1 METEKLKIQKIIP
14 PRKIQIRSISN
25 TSPILPS
32 LNKSHTSRHINR
44 KILSPQRNNL
54 YLIETQVSSASKNL
68 EMGKINLR
76 ILKERLTQ
84 KQNIFNSLEGK
95 PEKILIKKKIIK
107 KKLYFPI
114 KRKKGRE
121 RELLDEKYKQEKE
134 KEMAEYEFRRLTD
147 EIDNLIRDN
156 NYLKNEIKFQRKK
169 KIELQNL
176 KEKIKSEI
184 DIKQEILNEILKK
197 NEQIEKAEKK
207 NLLSKEISIF
217 KSQEKQYESM
227 ENYLENEYS
236 KIIQEF
242 VKREREKISES
253 HFKRQINELKNKGNI
268 SDLDLTGN
276 KNIEI
281 KKELEKFENEKIG
294 DRTPILDEL
303 LEKWKKINLEKKE
316 SINKYTKNCV
326 KIRETLNKLVL
337 QLNLDSYQDLPE
349 LFKKTEERQS
359 NISIRLEKIQNE
371 NIALEKLKKDI
382 ISLTELIKSKKEG
395 NLKYKKKLIDYKN
408 EKIKIINKT
417 IARFKKDIEIKQN
430 FFEKIQPETD
440 KFLEKLNNTY
450 LSEFITNKIDIMEKN
465 KYNHLTVNK
474 YLANVE
480 DYLNI
485 IQQWKES
492 NNNIDDIIDNQNID
506 KLNEEFKQKLDNFE
520 KYKLINKSL
529 IESMQIERKNGFKF
543 NDIIKNTS
551 KKLMRPINYN
561 NFNKSKLSKSKYNKS
576 KERTTENTDDDY
588 NTNKY

>member
-1 METEKLKIQKIIP
+1 MENEKLKIPKILT
-14 PRKIQIRSISN
+14 PRKIQLRSISD

-32 LNKSHTSRHINR
+32 LNKTHTSRHINR
-44 KILSPQRNNL
+44 KIISPQRSNL

-68 EMGKINLR
+68 EMDKINLR

-84 KQNIFNSLEGK
+84 KQNLFNSLEGK

-107 KKLYFPI
+107 KLYLPT
-114 KRKKGRE
+114 KRQKGRE
-121 RELLDEKYKQEKE
+121 RELLDKKIKQEKE
-134 KEMAEYEFRRLTD
+134 KEMAEYEFRRLTN
-147 EIDNLIRDN
+147 EIDNLIQDN
-156 NYLKNEIKFQRKK
+156 TYLKKEIQYQRKK
-169 KIELQNL
+169 KIELINL

-197 NEQIEKAEKK
+197 NDQIEKTEKK
-207 NLLSKEISIF
+207 DLLNKEITTF
-217 KSQEKQYESM
+217 KEQEKQYESM
-227 ENYLENEYS
+227 ENYLENKYN

-242 VKREREKISES
+242 IKREREKINES
-253 HFKRQINELKNKGNI
+253 HFNRQVNELKNKGNI
-268 SDLDLTGN
+268 NELDFTGN

-303 LEKWKKINLEKKE
+303 IQKWRKINSEKKE
-316 SINKYTKNCV
+316 SINKYSKNCA

-371 NIALEKLKKDI
+371 NIELEKLKKDI
-382 ISLTELIKSKKEG
+382 ISLTELIQRKKEG
-395 NLKYKKKLIDYKN
+395 NLKYRKKVINYKN

-417 IARFKKDIEIKQN
+417 IARFKKDIQIKQN

-450 LSEFITNKIDIMEKN
+450 LSEFITNKIDLMENK

-492 NNNIDDIIDNQNID
+492 NNIDDLIDNIIID
-506 KLNEEFKQKLDNFE
+506 KLNEEFKQKLDNFD
-520 KYKLINKSL
+520 KYKLINKSV
-529 IESMQIERKNGFKF
+529 IESMQTERKNGFKF
-543 NDIIKNTS
+543 NDIIKSTS

-576 KERTTENTDDDY
+576 KEKTTENTDDDY
-588 NTNKY
+588 NTYKY